1 MGLNTVYYQGKYY
14 QGDMPDANADAL
26 LKLRDYTVVS
36 SLRHSI
42 KNVPKHII
50 HDIVEN
56 TESYISEHK
65 TTEGL
70 TLDYSEHIGLGTLRD
85 EQTIGVAFAYY
96 AGSALLADEV
106 GLGKTVQMAGLI
118 NVLAKEKE
126 NRGESKFKYIFFAE
140 KASSNQLRDKLV
152 QFTGEYVGLLSS
164 AENENIEELISNNKN
179 GLEYGLVATHNCLT
193 NPKFITFLA
202 KNPVDLIIFDE
213 SSRLKNNSGDLYK
226 NCKVLF
232 KLHKR
237 KILLNATPV
246 EISLRDMYNQLD
258 LLDPKYMPTVQEFE
272 RNFVKKERSHFGFKE
287 AGFKNGEQFK
297 EATKLICLGRTRKS
311 LGAEYVDNV
320 YKVILIPLSKTQ
332 KDLMKDS
339 QLYKM
344 VSDYPKGVDRTVE
357 FNPTTTPK
365 LEVLFRILEDRVQ
378 IGHTQAIVY
387 CNFVGAQ
394 AEMQEMLQS
403 QGFRTAVINGET
415 KAKMRKEIINGY
427 NEGEYDVLITNVN
440 KGIDLNTSDTA
451 ILYTLAPNPQV
462 MVQFEGRMTR
472 EFNVQGK
479 AVYLLVSM
487 GKEKKFLEDKLK
499 MRANMS
505 TTFTTGS
512 QSMVI
517 EALKYAESREIYN
530 AETFNED

>member
-1 MGLNTVYYQGKYY
+1 MGLNTVYYQGRYY
-14 QGDMPDANADAL
+14 QGNMPDGNADAI

-42 KNVPKHII
+42 KDVPKHLIQDII
-50 HDIVEN
+50 EE
-56 TESYISEHK
+56 TESYINENGTSVGYK
-65 TTEGL
+65 K
-70 TLDYSEHIGLGTLRD
+70 DYSDNLGVGTLRD

-96 AGSALLADEV
+96 GGSVLLSDEV

-118 NVLAKEKE
+118 NVLAKEKA
-126 NRGESKFKYIFFAE
+126 NSNKGKFRYIFFAE
-140 KASSNQLRDKLV
+140 KASAGQLRDKLI
-152 QFTGEYVGLLSS
+152 QFTGEYVGLVSS
-164 AENENIEELISNNKN
+164 AENENIEDLISKNKN
-179 GLEYGLVATHNCLT
+179 GLEYGIVATHACLT
-193 NPKFITFLA
+193 NPTFITFLA
-202 KNPVDLIIFDE
+202 KSPVDLIIFDE
-213 SSRLKNNSGDLYK
+213 SGRLKNKASEMYK

-237 KILLNATPV
+237 KVLLNATPI

-258 LLDPKYMPTVQEFE
+258 LLDPNYMPTVQEFE
-272 RNFVKKERSHFGFKE
+272 REFVKKSRAQFGFKE
-287 AGFKNGEQFK
+287 VGFKNADKFK
-297 EATKLICLGRTRKS
+297 EAIGLICMGRTRKS

-320 YKVILIPLSKTQ
+320 YKTILVPLSPEQ
-332 KDLMKDS
+332 KKLMKKT

-344 VSDYPKGVDRTVE
+344 VVDYPTGVDRNVE
-357 FNPTTTPK
+357 FSPKTTPK
-365 LEVLFRILEDRVQ
+365 LEVLFRILEDRVK

-394 AEMQEMLQS
+394 AEIASMLEE
-403 QGFRTAVINGET
+403 QGFRVAIINGST
-415 KAKMRKEIINGY
+415 KTKERKEIIENY
-427 NEGEYDVLITNVN
+427 NEGEYDILITNVN

-451 ILYTLAPNPQV
+451 VLYTLAPNPQI

-472 EFNVQGK
+472 EFNVKSK
-479 AVYLLVSM
+479 AVYLLVAM

-505 TTFTTGS
+505 AMFTTGS

-517 EALKYAESREIYN
+517 EALTDGEEREIYN